1 MFHEPGLPGEGKGRM
16 EEDKELL
23 QKQIDSLNDEI
34 KSLAYKLGGLLDVDC
49 NLGVCSYDPDAD
61 DLQAKM
67 REVQKR
73 KILLEKIM
81 QGIDTC
87 EPG

>member
-1 MFHEPGLPGEGKGRM
+1 M
-16 EEDKELL
+16 EEERQLL

-61 DLQAKM
+61 DLQEKM
-67 REVQKR
+67 QEVQKR
-73 KILLEKIM
+73 KVLLERIM

-87 EPG
+87 ELG